1 MVTLD
6 KRVPPQMKGRQRLKN
21 KGDMT
26 YPSKGEVVV
35 IKSEEKNRAQWK
47 LGVAD
52 DLITGS
58 DAPPPIQYG
67 IS

>member
-6 KRVPPQMKGRQRLKN
+6 KRVTPQMRERQRLKN

-26 YPSKGEVVV
+26 YPSKREVVV
-35 IKSEEKNRAQWK
+35 IKTEQKNRAQWK
-47 LGVAD
+47 LGLAD
-52 DLITGS
+52 DLINGS